1 MDSAE
6 GKLYIIATPIGN
18 MKDITFRAIETL
30 KEVDY
35 LLCEDTRR
43 SLKLLN
49 HYQIRKRLESYFLG
63 NEGKKL
69 NMVLNDL
76 LSGKVIG
83 LVSEGGTPCISDPG
97 NLLVRSCHEKGIPVV
112 PIPGASALSTALSVS
127 GIADRISVFVGFLPR
142 SRKKINKVMAQIS
155 QYNGNIILY
164 ESPYRIKSLLE
175 LIHKNFGNVKI
186 FLFKELTKI
195 FENVSINNVK
205 NILAE
210 IDNRNF
216 KGEYIVIF
224 NKEIC

>member
-164 ESPYRIKSLLE
+164 ESPYRIRSLLE